1 MNDIL
6 EKHRKRFVKLG
17 YSDEDAKGIVHM
29 LSAIMSEFI
38 DAAHGVHSAQTLG
51 SKSAALALSNPNKC
65 GTIRSESDNKVD
77 HGSGVSSP
85 EQGGSP

>member
-17 YSDEDAKGIVHM
+17 YSDEEAKGIVHM
-29 LSAIMSEFI
+29 LSAIMQEFI
-38 DAAHGVHSAQTLG
+38 DAAYGVHSAQNLG
-51 SKSAALALSNPNKC
+51 AKSAALALSNPNKC
-65 GTIRSESDNKVD
+65 GTLRSEADIEID
-77 HGSGVSSP
+77 HDSGDRSP